1 MRRHQLHSSTRH
13 ALGGGMLATL
23 LVLAAAACGPDQTAT
38 PIGGAPD
45 GSTSG
50 DTDGDG
56 ISDTLE
62 GASGNVDT
70 DGDGTPDYE
79 DLDSDNDCR
88 GDALEAGEPP
98 AVDTDGDGVA
108 DFRDVDSDDDGLADA
123 AEDANCNGVR
133 DGAET
138 DPRLQDS
145 DGDGVTDLVESA
157 AGTNPTDA
165 ADNPQANG
173 NFVFIVPY
181 QAPPS
186 PSDDNLDFTTAL
198 SNVDL
203 YVMVDRSGSM
213 LAEITTVRDN
223 LATVVDN
230 LQCPPLGNGDPATCI
245 ANLWAGVGSIG
256 YQNGDPYRHHVDMSN
271 NPSFS
276 SLPVAEP
283 SNTSSINE
291 PMTFAL
297 WSAITGSGSAASGC
311 SVATVAAR
319 TGCPAG
325 RFGYPCFRADALPVI
340 MLATDEPPLTT
351 YNCPNWSSTVRPAMQ
366 ARGAKVVGILGSTTD
381 GSVTTQLNQLATDTG
396 AVDANNANAPL
407 VFAGANTDSAAAIEQ
422 GLRTLALGVPLDMSA
437 RAVDVVQGGE
447 SVDAAA
453 AFVQRLQT
461 LQLGTALCS
470 SGIADVD
477 SNGDTYKDRYV
488 NVTPGTPLCWK
499 LVPKPNTTVPAT
511 SQPQL
516 FKATIEVW
524 GEDTTL
530 LDTREVFFL
539 VPPVGVTIS

>member
-1 MRRHQLHSSTRH
+1 MKRHQPRARQSQPQVL
-13 ALGGGMLATL
+13 ALCAVIFGLAT
-23 LVLAAAACGPDQTAT
+23 ACGPDQAAT
-38 PIGGAPD
+38 PIGVTPD
-45 GSTSG
+45 AVDTT

-56 ISDTLE
+56 ISDVLE
-62 GASGNVDT
+62 GASGGYDT
-70 DGDGTPDYE
+70 DADGTPDFE

-88 GDALEAGEPP
+88 PDAIEAGTPP
-98 AVDTDGDGVA
+98 VIDTDGDGVA
-108 DFRDVDSDDDGLADA
+108 DFRDVDSDNDGVQDA
-123 AEDANCNGVR
+123 VEDLNCNGVR
-133 DGAET
+133 DGDET
-138 DPRLQDS
+138 DPHLQDS
-145 DGDGVTDLVESA
+145 DGDGVTDLVETV
-157 AGTNPTDA
+157 AGTNPSDP

-213 LAEITTVRDN
+213 LSELTTVRDN

-256 YQNGDPYRHHVDMSN
+256 YQNGDPYRHHVDVSN
-271 NPSFS
+271 NPSFT
-276 SLPVAEP
+276 SLPVSEP
-283 SNTSSINE
+283 SNTTSLNE
-291 PMTFAL
+291 PMMFAL
-297 WSAITGSGSAASGC
+297 WSAITGSGSATSGC
-311 SVATVAAR
+311 SVASVAAR
-319 TGCPAG
+319 TGCPVG
-325 RFGYPCFRADALPVI
+325 RFGYPCFRSDALPVI

-351 YNCPNWSSTVRPAMQ
+351 YNCPNWSTTVRTALQ
-366 ARGAKVVGILGSTTD
+366 ARNAKVVGILGSTTD
-381 GSVTTQLNQLATDTG
+381 TTVTTQLAQLATDTG
-396 AVDANNANAPL
+396 AVDANNGNAPL
-407 VFAGANTDSAAAIEQ
+407 VFAGANTNSAAAIEQ

-437 RAVDVVQGGE
+437 RAVDVVEGGE

-453 AFVQRLQT
+453 AFVGRLQT

-470 SGIADVD
+470 NGLTDVD
-477 SNGDTYKDRYV
+477 SNGDTYKDRYL
-488 NVTPGTPLCWK
+488 NITPGTPLCWK
-499 LVPKPNTTVPAT
+499 LVPKQNTTVPAT

-516 FKATIEVW
+516 FKATVEVW
-524 GEDTTL
+524 GDDSTL